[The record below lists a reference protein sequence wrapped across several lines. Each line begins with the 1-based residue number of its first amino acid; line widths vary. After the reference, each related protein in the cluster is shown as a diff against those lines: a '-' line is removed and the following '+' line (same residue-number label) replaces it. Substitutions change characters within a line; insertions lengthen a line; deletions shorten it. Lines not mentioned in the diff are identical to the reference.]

1 MEVRYSVND
10 SYMIVLGNPRDPV
23 YVPTVLEV
31 SGNSTPSYI
40 HFFLVV
46 LQVLVLFL
54 KVLVKKEVKRC
65 VP

>member
-10 SYMIVLGNPRDPV
+10 SYMTVLGNPQDPV

-40 HFFLVV
+40 HFVPRTY
-46 LQVLVLFL
+46 
-54 KVLVKKEVKRC
+54 RC
-65 VP
+65 PTMSDCFASGSRSIS